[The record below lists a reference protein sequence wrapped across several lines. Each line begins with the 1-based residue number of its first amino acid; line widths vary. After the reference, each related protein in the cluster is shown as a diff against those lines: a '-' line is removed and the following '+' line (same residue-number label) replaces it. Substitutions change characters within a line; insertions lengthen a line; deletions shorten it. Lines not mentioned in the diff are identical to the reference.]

1 MRRPAYG
8 QEWPV
13 GPSAPPGP
21 GETIEYLD
29 HRDGM
34 VDDELLGTD
43 TIALWAMLA
52 PDSVVKANGHSRHTS
67 TEDRLKLAEE
77 E

>member
-1 MRRPAYG
+1 
-8 QEWPV
+8 
-13 GPSAPPGP
+13 
-21 GETIEYLD
+21 
-29 HRDGM
+29 M

-43 TIALWAMLA
+43 IIALWSMLD
-52 PDSVVKANGHSRHTS
+52 PDSVVKANGHGRHTS